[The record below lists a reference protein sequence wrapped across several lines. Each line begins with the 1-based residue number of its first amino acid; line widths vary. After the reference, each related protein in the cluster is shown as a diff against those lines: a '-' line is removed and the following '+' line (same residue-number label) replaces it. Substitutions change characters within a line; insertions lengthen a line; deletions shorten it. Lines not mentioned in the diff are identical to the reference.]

1 MVVLH
6 IPKPIA
12 KRARIAAVSRRAATY
27 SCFTRATVRLLIC
40 FIAHRPPRPPLQDGD
55 AMKQAEN
62 INRAKA
68 LIPGKNHIRI
78 EKRLIQL
85 KRASM

>member
-1 MVVLH
+1 
-6 IPKPIA
+6 
-12 KRARIAAVSRRAATY
+12 
-27 SCFTRATVRLLIC
+27 
-40 FIAHRPPRPPLQDGD
+40 
-55 AMKQAEN
+55 MKQAEN

-85 KRASM
+85 KRAAATSPSHQCSQLVEVAGENDVGRLGIEEPRAEALVV

>member
-1 MVVLH
+1 
-6 IPKPIA
+6 
-12 KRARIAAVSRRAATY
+12 
-27 SCFTRATVRLLIC
+27 
-40 FIAHRPPRPPLQDGD
+40 
-55 AMKQAEN
+55 MKQAEN